1 MSFVSSNPQCQCMVC
16 TLNIT
21 TTVHLAY
28 SLHIPITY
36 LLFTKQFLMLTLQ
49 NNTNLFHYWV
59 LQGLLDYIYRNAT
72 QQAAWGRTSGGPW
85 LYYKN
90 FDIQWSIYS
99 LLTLQR
105 KHTNYAKFCLLYVI
119 TSLVEFLYFMMAVCY
134 SPLIHAAI
142 ICTVSSQEANWSLYN
157 TEKPNGNRGTMALL
171 WSCQENLQS
180 CGEPLCLWW
189 KEHIVSIPRTTILA
203 FQIPSFGPFGL
214 ITG

>member
-1 MSFVSSNPQCQCMVC
+1 MLFLSSNPQCQCMVC
-16 TLNIT
+16 TLNTT

-72 QQAAWGRTSGGPW
+72 QQAAWRRTSGGPW

-142 ICTVSSQEANWSLYN
+142 VCTVSSQEANCTIQKNPMATVEPWLCSEAARRTYRAVKNLYACGERSTLSQSQEPRSWLFKSQASAPLDWSL
-157 TEKPNGNRGTMALL
+157 
-171 WSCQENLQS
+171 
-180 CGEPLCLWW
+180 
-189 KEHIVSIPRTTILA
+189 VS
-203 FQIPSFGPFGL
+203 
-214 ITG
+214 